1 MAKGTGASS
10 GIAIARAFVLPA
22 MEWDLSDKMVDVAD
36 LAIEFEKLYDGIRSS
51 KVELQH
57 IKQDISDL
65 IGEEESNIFD
75 AHLAILEDPIFMNE
89 VQGIMQRQFKA
100 AEVAVK
106 ETIDKFVS
114 MFELLDDTYM
124 KERSADIRDVGNRL
138 LKHLLGDLDEPKP
151 PTETPYILVAKELTP
166 SQLAHVDSQQ
176 ILGIVTLQGGTTSHA
191 AIMARALQ
199 IPFVL
204 GMEGKLER
212 PIVSGDLLI
221 IDGEEGMVYVNP
233 VEELVEQYFQ
243 RKKDILAH
251 REWLQE
257 LANVHPI
264 TSDGQSIELKA
275 NISSLKELDLALKNG
290 ASGVGLFRTEFIY
303 MDRTELPTE
312 DEQFE
317 VYRQAAE
324 KLKGK
329 SLIIRTFDIGGDKS
343 VGYIHFP
350 KEDNPS
356 LGYRAIRIS
365 LDQSDMFKTQLK
377 AILRASHYGP
387 LKIMYPMISSID
399 EVRKANQVLE
409 QAKHELR
416 QSHQPFQEQ
425 IEVGIMI
432 EVPAAVIIADQL
444 AEEVQFFSIGTNDL
458 IQYVLAV
465 DRMNETIAHLYD
477 AYHPAIIRMLKMTV
491 DAARRQGIPVSV
503 CGELAGDVLAIPLW
517 LDLGINE
524 LSMSVQ
530 SLLPF
535 KNRVLHTEKS
545 ASQHIIDQA
554 LQCKTSEQ
562 IRTLL
567 EQSRINTKLKN

>member
-10 GIAIARAFVLPA
+10 GIAIARAFVLPVL
-22 MEWDLSDKMVDVAD
+22 EWELTDKMVDVAD
-36 LAIEFEKLYDGIRSS
+36 LAFEFEKLYDGIRSS
-51 KVELQH
+51 KDELQH

-65 IGEEESNIFD
+65 IGVEESNIFD
-75 AHLAILEDPIFMNE
+75 AHVAILEDPIFMNE
-89 VQGIMQRQFKA
+89 VQGMMQKQFVA

-106 ETIDKFVS
+106 ETMDKFVN
-114 MFELLDDTYM
+114 MFELLDDSYM

-138 LKHLLGDLDEPKP
+138 LKHLLGDLEEPKP
-151 PTETPYILVAKELTP
+151 PSEIPYILVAKELSP

-191 AIMARALQ
+191 AIMARALE

-204 GMEGKLER
+204 GMEGKLTK
-212 PIVSGDLLI
+212 PIINGDLLI

-233 VEELVEQYFQ
+233 VQELVDLYLQ

-251 REWLQE
+251 RLWLQE
-257 LANVHPI
+257 LSNVQPI
-264 TSDGQSIELKA
+264 TSDGQFIGLKA

-303 MDRTELPTE
+303 MDRTSLPTE

-317 VYRQAAE
+317 VYRKVAE
-324 KLKGK
+324 RLQDK

-343 VGYIHFP
+343 VGYIQFP
-350 KEDNPS
+350 EEVNPS

-365 LDQSDMFKTQLK
+365 LDQTDMFKTQLK

-387 LKIMYPMISSID
+387 VKIMYPMISSID

-409 QAKHELR
+409 QAKIELR
-416 QSHQPFQEQ
+416 ASKQPFLEQ

-432 EVPAAVIIADQL
+432 EVPAAVMIADQL

-477 AYHPAIIRMLKMTV
+477 PYHPGIIRLLKMTV
-491 DAARRQGIPVSV
+491 DAAKRQGIPVSV

-517 LDLGINE
+517 LDLGIEE

-535 KNRVLHTEKS
+535 KNRILHTEKA
-545 ASQHIIDQA
+545 ASQGIVEHA
-554 LQCKTSEQ
+554 LLCKTSTE
-562 IRTLL
+562 IRALL
-567 EQSRINTKLKN
+567 EKSRYKQ

>member
-10 GIAIARAFVLPA
+10 GIAIARAFVLPSL
-22 MEWDLSDKMVDVAD
+22 EWDLTDKMVDVAD

-51 KVELQH
+51 KVELRL

-65 IGEEESNIFD
+65 IGVEESNIFD

-106 ETIDKFVS
+106 ETIDKFVG
-114 MFELLDDTYM
+114 MFELLDDSYM

-138 LKHLLGDLDEPKP
+138 LKHLLGDLEELKP
-151 PTETPYILVAKELTP
+151 PSEMPYILVTKELSP

-176 ILGIVTLQGGTTSHA
+176 IVGIVTLQGGTTSHA
-191 AIMARALQ
+191 AIMARALE

-204 GMEGKLER
+204 GMEGKLVN
-212 PIVSGDLLI
+212 PILNGDLLI

-233 VEELVEQYFQ
+233 AQELVELYLQ

-251 REWLQE
+251 RVWLQE
-257 LANVHPI
+257 LSNVQPI
-264 TSDGQSIELKA
+264 TLDGQTIELKA

-303 MDRTELPTE
+303 MDRTMLPTE
-312 DEQFE
+312 EEQFE

-324 KLKGK
+324 WLQDK

-343 VGYIHFP
+343 VGYIQFP
-350 KEDNPS
+350 EEDNPS

-365 LDQSDMFKTQLK
+365 LDQYEMFKTQLK
-377 AILRASHYGP
+377 AILRASHYGSV
-387 LKIMYPMISSID
+387 KIMYPMISSID

-409 QAKHELR
+409 QAKKELR
-416 QSHQPFQEQ
+416 ESQQPFHEG

-444 AEEVQFFSIGTNDL
+444 AAEVQFFSIGTNDL

-465 DRMNETIAHLYD
+465 DRMNEAVAHLYD
-477 AYHPAIIRMLKMTV
+477 PYHPAIIRLLKMTV
-491 DAARRQGIPVSV
+491 DAAKRQGIPVSV

-517 LDLGINE
+517 LDLEIEE

-535 KNRVLHTEKS
+535 KNRLLHTEKA
-545 ASQHIIDQA
+545 ASHRIIEQA
-554 LQCKTSEQ
+554 LHCKTSSE
-562 IRTLL
+562 IRDLL
-567 EQSRINTKLKN
+567 EKSRYKQ

>member
-22 MEWDLSDKMVDVAD
+22 MEWDLTDKMIDVAD

-65 IGEEESNIFD
+65 IGVEESNIFD

-114 MFELLDDTYM
+114 MFELLDDSYM

-138 LKHLLGDLDEPKP
+138 LKHLIGDLEEPKP
-151 PTETPYILVAKELTP
+151 PLEIPYILVAKELSP
-166 SQLAHVDSQQ
+166 SQLASVDSQQ

-191 AIMARALQ
+191 AIMARALE

-204 GMEGKLER
+204 GMEGKLAK
-212 PIVSGDLLI
+212 PILNGDLLI

-233 VEELVEQYFQ
+233 VQELVDLFLQ

-257 LANVHPI
+257 LANVQPI
-264 TSDGQSIELKA
+264 TSDGQSLELKA

-303 MDRTELPTE
+303 MDRTMLPTE
-312 DEQFE
+312 EEQFE
-317 VYRQAAE
+317 IYRIAAE
-324 KLKGK
+324 RLQDK

-343 VGYIHFP
+343 VGYIQFP
-350 KEDNPS
+350 EEDNPS

-387 LKIMYPMISSID
+387 VKIMYPMISSID

-409 QAKHELR
+409 LAKKELR
-416 QSHQPFQEQ
+416 ENQQPFHEG

-465 DRMNETIAHLYD
+465 DRMNEAIAHLYD
-477 AYHPAIIRMLKMTV
+477 PYHPAVIRLLKMTV
-491 DAARRQGIPVSV
+491 DAAKRRQIPVSV

-517 LDLGINE
+517 LDLGIEE

-535 KNRVLHTEKS
+535 KNRLLLTQKA
-545 ASQHIIDQA
+545 ASHGIIEQA
-554 LQCKTSEQ
+554 LLCKTSLE
-562 IRTLL
+562 IRALL
-567 EQSRINTKLKN
+567 EKIRDKH

>member
-10 GIAIARAFVLPA
+10 GIAIARAFVLPVL
-22 MEWDLSDKMVDVAD
+22 EWELTDKMIDVAD
-36 LAIEFEKLYDGIRSS
+36 LAFEFEKLYGGIRSS
-51 KVELQH
+51 KDELQH

-65 IGEEESNIFD
+65 IGVEESNIFD

-89 VQGIMQRQFKA
+89 VQGMMQRQFVA

-106 ETIDKFVS
+106 ETIDKFVN
-114 MFELLDDTYM
+114 MFELLDDSYM

-138 LKHLLGDLDEPKP
+138 LKHLLGDLEEPKP
-151 PTETPYILVAKELTP
+151 PAEIPYILVAKELSP
-166 SQLAHVDSQQ
+166 SQLTHVDSQQ

-191 AIMARALQ
+191 AIMARALE

-204 GMEGKLER
+204 GMEGKLTK
-212 PIVSGDLLI
+212 PIINGDLLI

-233 VEELVEQYFQ
+233 VQELVDLYLQ

-251 REWLQE
+251 RLWLQE
-257 LANVHPI
+257 LSNVQPI
-264 TSDGQSIELKA
+264 TLDGQYLGLKA

-303 MDRTELPTE
+303 MDRTSLPTE

-317 VYRQAAE
+317 VYRKVAE
-324 KLKGK
+324 RLLDK

-343 VGYIHFP
+343 VGYIQFP
-350 KEDNPS
+350 EEVNPS

-365 LDQSDMFKTQLK
+365 LTQVEMFKTQLK

-387 LKIMYPMISSID
+387 VKIMYPMISSID
-399 EVRKANQVLE
+399 EVRKANHVLE
-409 QAKHELR
+409 QAKDELR
-416 QSHQPFQEQ
+416 SIEQPFNEQ

-432 EVPAAVIIADQL
+432 EIPAAVMIADQL

-477 AYHPAIIRMLKMTV
+477 PYHPGIIRLLKMTV
-491 DAARRQGIPVSV
+491 DAAKRQGISVSV

-517 LDLGINE
+517 LDLGIEE

-535 KNRVLHTEKS
+535 KNRLLHTEKA
-545 ASQHIIDQA
+545 ASQGIVDHA
-554 LQCKTSEQ
+554 LLCKTSAE

-567 EQSRINTKLKN
+567 EKSRCKQ

>member
-10 GIAIARAFVLPA
+10 GIAIARAFVLPTL
-22 MEWDLSDKMVDVAD
+22 EWDLTDKMIDVAD

-51 KVELQH
+51 KIELQH

-89 VQGIMQRQFKA
+89 VQGLMQRQFKA

-114 MFELLDDTYM
+114 MFELLDDSYM

-151 PTETPYILVAKELTP
+151 PSEIPYILVAKELSP
-166 SQLAHVDSQQ
+166 SQLANVDSQL
-176 ILGIVTLQGGTTSHA
+176 ILGIVTLQGGANSHA
-191 AIMARALQ
+191 AIMARALE

-204 GMEGKLER
+204 GMDGKLTK
-212 PIVSGDLLI
+212 PILNGDLLI
-221 IDGEEGMVYVNP
+221 IDGEEGTVYVNP
-233 VEELVEQYFQ
+233 VQELVELYLQ

-251 REWLQE
+251 REWLQA
-257 LANVHPI
+257 LANVKPV
-264 TSDGQSIELKA
+264 TSDGQFLELKA
-275 NISSLKELDLALKNG
+275 NISSLKELDLALRNG

-303 MDRTELPTE
+303 MDRALLPTE
-312 DEQFE
+312 EEQFE
-317 VYRQAAE
+317 VYRKAAE
-324 KLKGK
+324 KLQDK

-343 VGYIHFP
+343 VGYLQIP
-350 KEDNPS
+350 EEDNPS

-377 AILRASHYGP
+377 AILRASHYGSV
-387 LKIMYPMISSID
+387 KIMYPMISSLD

-409 QAKHELR
+409 QSKNELR
-416 QSHQPFQEQ
+416 ESRQPFCEN

-465 DRMNETIAHLYD
+465 DRMNESIAHLYD
-477 AYHPAIIRMLKMTV
+477 PYHPAIIRLLKMTV
-491 DAARRQGIPVSV
+491 DAAKKQGIPVSV

-517 LDLGINE
+517 LDLGIKE

-535 KNRVLHTEKS
+535 KNRLLHTEKA
-545 ASQHIIDQA
+545 ASYGIIEQA
-554 LQCKTSEQ
+554 LLCKTSLE
-562 IRTLL
+562 IRSLL
-567 EQSRINTKLKN
+567 ENSRHKQ

>member
-10 GIAIARAFVLPA
+10 GIAIARAFVLPVL
-22 MEWDLSDKMVDVAD
+22 EWELTDKMVDVAD
-36 LAIEFEKLYDGIRSS
+36 LAFEFEKLYDGIRSS
-51 KVELQH
+51 KDELKH

-65 IGEEESNIFD
+65 IGVEESNIFD

-89 VQGIMQRQFKA
+89 VQGMMQRQFVA

-106 ETIDKFVS
+106 ETIDKFVN
-114 MFELLDDTYM
+114 MFELLDDSYM

-138 LKHLLGDLDEPKP
+138 LKHLLGNLEEPKP
-151 PTETPYILVAKELTP
+151 PLEIPYILVARELSP

-191 AIMARALQ
+191 AIMARALE

-204 GMEGKLER
+204 GMEGKLTK
-212 PIVSGDLLI
+212 PIINGDLLI

-233 VEELVEQYFQ
+233 VQELVDLYLQ

-251 REWLQE
+251 RLWLQE
-257 LANVHPI
+257 LSNVQPI
-264 TSDGQSIELKA
+264 TSDGQYLGLKA

-303 MDRTELPTE
+303 MDRTSLPTE
-312 DEQFE
+312 EEQFE
-317 VYRQAAE
+317 VYRKVAE
-324 KLKGK
+324 RLQDK

-343 VGYIHFP
+343 VGYIQFP
-350 KEDNPS
+350 EEVNPS

-365 LDQSDMFKTQLK
+365 LIQVEMFKTQLK
-377 AILRASHYGP
+377 AILRASHFGP
-387 LKIMYPMISSID
+387 VKIMYPMISSID
-399 EVRKANQVLE
+399 EVRKANQLLE
-409 QAKHELR
+409 QAKDELR
-416 QSHQPFQEQ
+416 AIQQPFNEQ

-432 EVPAAVIIADQL
+432 EVPAAVMIADQL
-444 AEEVQFFSIGTNDL
+444 AAEVQFFSIGTNDL

-477 AYHPAIIRMLKMTV
+477 PYHPGIIRLLKMTV
-491 DAARRQGIPVSV
+491 DAAKRQGISVSV

-517 LDLGINE
+517 LDLGIEE

-535 KNRVLHTEKS
+535 KNRLLHTEKA
-545 ASQHIIDQA
+545 ASNGIIEQA
-554 LQCKTSEQ
+554 LYCKTSTEV
-562 IRTLL
+562 RSLL
-567 EQSRINTKLKN
+567 EKSRYK

>member
-10 GIAIARAFVLPA
+10 GIAIARAFVLPVL
-22 MEWDLSDKMVDVAD
+22 EWELTDKMVDVAD
-36 LAIEFEKLYDGIRSS
+36 LAFEFEKLYDGIRSS
-51 KVELQH
+51 KVELKH

-65 IGEEESNIFD
+65 IGVEESNIFD

-89 VQGIMQRQFKA
+89 VQGMMQRQFVA

-106 ETIDKFVS
+106 ETIDKFVN
-114 MFELLDDTYM
+114 MFELLDDSYM

-138 LKHLLGDLDEPKP
+138 LKHLLGNLEEPKP
-151 PTETPYILVAKELTP
+151 PLEIPYILVAKELSP

-191 AIMARALQ
+191 AIMARALE
-199 IPFVL
+199 IPFVI
-204 GMEGKLER
+204 GMEGKLTK
-212 PIVSGDLLI
+212 PIANGDLLI

-233 VEELVEQYFQ
+233 VQELVDLYLQ

-251 REWLQE
+251 RLWLQE
-257 LANVHPI
+257 LSNVQPI
-264 TSDGQSIELKA
+264 TSDGQYLGLKA

-303 MDRTELPTE
+303 MDRTSLPTE
-312 DEQFE
+312 EEQFE
-317 VYRQAAE
+317 VYRNVAE
-324 KLKGK
+324 RLQDK

-343 VGYIHFP
+343 VGYIQFP
-350 KEDNPS
+350 EEVNPS

-365 LDQSDMFKTQLK
+365 LIQVEMFKTQLK
-377 AILRASHYGP
+377 AILRASHFGP
-387 LKIMYPMISSID
+387 VKIMYPMISSID
-399 EVRKANQVLE
+399 EVRKANQLLE
-409 QAKHELR
+409 QAKDELR
-416 QSHQPFQEQ
+416 ANQQPFNEQ

-432 EVPAAVIIADQL
+432 EVPAAVMIADQL
-444 AEEVQFFSIGTNDL
+444 AAEVQFFSIGTNDL

-477 AYHPAIIRMLKMTV
+477 PYHPGIIRLLKMTV
-491 DAARRQGIPVSV
+491 DAAKRQGISVSV

-517 LDLGINE
+517 LDLGIEE

-535 KNRVLHTEKS
+535 KNRLLHTEKA
-545 ASQHIIDQA
+545 ASQGIIEQA
-554 LQCKTSEQ
+554 LHCKTSTE
-562 IRTLL
+562 IRSLL
-567 EQSRINTKLKN
+567 EKSRYK

>member
-10 GIAIARAFVLPA
+10 GIAIAKAFVLPTL
-22 MEWDLSDKMVDVAD
+22 EWDFSDKMIDVAD

-65 IGEEESNIFD
+65 IGVEESNIFD

-106 ETIDKFVS
+106 ETIDKFVN
-114 MFELLDDTYM
+114 MFDLLDDSYM

-138 LKHLLGDLDEPKP
+138 LKHLLGDLEEQKP
-151 PTETPYILVAKELTP
+151 PSEIPYILVAKELSP

-191 AIMARALQ
+191 AIMARALE

-204 GMEGKLER
+204 GMEGKLAK
-212 PIVSGDLLI
+212 PILNGDLLI

-233 VEELVEQYFQ
+233 VQELVELYIQ
-243 RKKDILAH
+243 RKKDVLAH

-257 LANVHPI
+257 LANVQPI
-264 TSDGQSIELKA
+264 TSDGQLIELKA
-275 NISSLKELDLALKNG
+275 NISSLKELDLALNNG

-303 MDRTELPTE
+303 MDRTMLPTE
-312 DEQFE
+312 EEQFE
-317 VYRQAAE
+317 VYRKAAE
-324 KLKGK
+324 KLQDK

-343 VGYIHFP
+343 VGYIQFP
-350 KEDNPS
+350 EEDNPS

-365 LDQSDMFKTQLK
+365 LDQSEMFRTQLK
-377 AILRASHYGP
+377 AILRASHYGTV
-387 LKIMYPMISSID
+387 KIMYPMISSLD
-399 EVRKANQVLE
+399 EVRLANHVLE
-409 QAKHELR
+409 RAKQDLR
-416 QSHQPFQEQ
+416 ESNQPFNEG

-465 DRMNETIAHLYD
+465 DRMNESIAHLYD
-477 AYHPAIIRMLKMTV
+477 PYHPAIIRLLKMTV
-491 DAARRQGIPVSV
+491 DAANRHGIPVSV

-517 LDLGINE
+517 LDLGIEE

-535 KNRVLHTEKS
+535 KNRLLHTKKA
-545 ASQHIIDQA
+545 ASHRIIEQA
-554 LQCKTSEQ
+554 LLCKTSEE
-562 IRTLL
+562 IRNLL
-567 EQSRINTKLKN
+567 ESSRFNH

>member
-10 GIAIARAFVLPA
+10 GIAIARAFVLPVL
-22 MEWDLSDKMVDVAD
+22 EWELTDKMIDVAD
-36 LAIEFEKLYDGIRSS
+36 LAFEFEKLYGGIRSS
-51 KVELQH
+51 KDELQH

-65 IGEEESNIFD
+65 IGVEESNIFD

-89 VQGIMQRQFKA
+89 VQGMMQRQFVA

-106 ETIDKFVS
+106 ETIDKFVN
-114 MFELLDDTYM
+114 MFELLDDSYM

-138 LKHLLGDLDEPKP
+138 LKHLLGDLEEPKP
-151 PTETPYILVAKELTP
+151 PAEIPYILVAKELSP
-166 SQLAHVDSQQ
+166 SQLTHVDSQQ
-176 ILGIVTLQGGTTSHA
+176 ILGIVTLQGGATSHA
-191 AIMARALQ
+191 AIMARALE

-204 GMEGKLER
+204 GMEGKLTK
-212 PIVSGDLLI
+212 PIINGDLLI

-233 VEELVEQYFQ
+233 VQELVDLYLQ

-251 REWLQE
+251 RLWLQE
-257 LANVHPI
+257 LSNVQPI
-264 TSDGQSIELKA
+264 TLDGQYLGLKA

-303 MDRTELPTE
+303 MDRTSLPTE

-317 VYRQAAE
+317 VYRKVAE
-324 KLKGK
+324 RLLDK

-343 VGYIHFP
+343 VGYIQFP
-350 KEDNPS
+350 EEVNPS

-365 LDQSDMFKTQLK
+365 LTQVEMFKTQLK

-387 LKIMYPMISSID
+387 VKIMYPMISSID
-399 EVRKANQVLE
+399 EVRKANHVLE
-409 QAKHELR
+409 QAKDELR
-416 QSHQPFQEQ
+416 SIEQPFNEQ

-432 EVPAAVIIADQL
+432 EIPAAVMIADQL

-477 AYHPAIIRMLKMTV
+477 PYHPGIIRLLKMTV
-491 DAARRQGIPVSV
+491 DAAKRQGISVSV

-517 LDLGINE
+517 LDLGIEE

-535 KNRVLHTEKS
+535 KNRLLHTEKA
-545 ASQHIIDQA
+545 ASQGIVDHA
-554 LQCKTSEQ
+554 LLCKTSAE

-567 EQSRINTKLKN
+567 EKSRCKQ